1 MNNKIKMNYNM
12 KTKISAFIV
21 LFLMAIGVNAQID
34 RSKQPEPGPAPKI
47 TLEKP
52 GEFKL
57 DNGIEVLVVENHKLP
72 RVSITLRIDNK
83 PISEGDKAGISSIL
97 GAMLGNGTTNIPKD
111 EFNDEIDFLGANLG
125 FGSQSA
131 FASSLSKYSDRII
144 ELMADAAINPLL
156 TKEEFEK
163 EKEKLIEN
171 LKSQEK
177 SVDAVAGRVGSALS
191 YGVNHP
197 YGEFVTEETV
207 NNIEFADV
215 LAFYEKYFN
224 PNNAYLV
231 VIGDVEMGNIK
242 RKIKEHFGKWKKS
255 AVIEATLPE
264 PMPNAQYTQ
273 INFVDMPN
281 AVQSNI
287 SLTNNVDFKMTDDD
301 YHAVLIANK
310 ILGGGFGS
318 YLNMN
323 LREEHGYTYGARTS
337 ISPSRWGASRFTAG
351 AAVRNMVTDSA
362 VVETLKEINRIK
374 TEPVDTK
381 DLENAKAKYVG
392 DFILDLE
399 SPRTIAN
406 YALNIK
412 LNNLPEDFYSTY
424 LKKINAVTKEDVM
437 RAANKHFR
445 PENARFIVV
454 GKGSEVLENL
464 EKTGIPIKY
473 YDAYAKPTEKPVF
486 SKPLPEGLT
495 AETVIKNYV
504 EAVGGE
510 EALRAVNTTLTT
522 SEMTIPGAPFKP
534 KAVIKQ
540 MSPNK
545 FSMEVVA
552 EGMGTLMK
560 QNFDGENGYMVQQ
573 GQKIPMDEKDISSR
587 KSTKGLF
594 DELFMESANLEL
606 ESKTTIDGTDVY
618 KIKVTKDDKS
628 TFRYYDVETGYLVRT
643 EETNEAQGQSI
654 TTVTDY
660 SNYKEVNGVMM
671 PYTMKVTA
679 GPQAFTFETQ
689 EVKINEGVTAEDF
702 N

>member
-1 MNNKIKMNYNM
+1 MNSNM

-21 LFLMAIGVNAQID
+21 LFLMAVGVINAQID
-34 RSKQPEPGPAPKI
+34 RSKQPKPGPAPKI

-57 DNGIEVLVVENHKLP
+57 NNGIEVLVVENHKLP
-72 RVSITLRIDNK
+72 RVSISLRIDNK
-83 PISEGDKAGISSIL
+83 PITEGKKAGVSSIL

-144 ELMADAAINPLL
+144 ELLADAAINPLL

-191 YGVNHP
+191 YGKNHP
-197 YGEFVTEETV
+197 IGEFVTEETV
-207 NNIEFADV
+207 NNIEFGDV

-231 VIGDVEMGNIK
+231 IVGDVEMGDVK
-242 RKIKEHFGKWKKS
+242 RKIKEHFGKWEKS
-255 AVIEATLPE
+255 AGVDITIPK

-287 SLTNNVDFKMTDDD
+287 SLTNNVDFKMNDDD

-337 ISPSRWGASRFTAG
+337 ISPSRWNASRFTAG

-437 RAANKHFR
+437 RVANKHFK
-445 PENARFIVV
+445 PENARIVVV

-473 YDAYAKPTEKPVF
+473 YDTYANATEKPVF

-510 EALRAVNTTLTT
+510 EVLRAVNTTLTT

-560 QNFDGENGYMVQQ
+560 QNFDGEKGYMVQQ
-573 GQKIPMDEKDISSR
+573 GQKIPMDEKDVSSR

-594 DELFMESANLEL
+594 EELFMESSNLEL
-606 ESKTTIDGTDVY
+606 DSKTTIDGTDVY

-628 TFRYYDVETGYLVRT
+628 SYRYYDVETGYLLRT

-660 SNYKEVNGVMM
+660 SNYKEVDGVMM
-671 PYTMKVTA
+671 PHTMKVTA
-679 GPQAFTFETQ
+679 GPQAFTFETT